1 MDTTPT
7 RGSILIVDDEESLR
21 LTFKMFLKREGY
33 EPVDAV
39 STFEEALEAIKEHE
53 YDLIISDIVLE
64 GASGIDLLRHV
75 RQKGL
80 KCPVVMITGYP
91 NVKTAAEAVRLGAFD
106 YIPKPV
112 NKEALLRTTKMA
124 LSQRA
129 LEIEKERAEAERE
142 RYRQYLETIFRS
154 VRDAIITV
162 DKDLKIVELNEAASS
177 WFKELIGYVPIG
189 ISINQIPG
197 AMGTTCI
204 RDVETVINTRREI
217 GEHRVE
223 CDRPDGSRKVLS
235 LSAAPLEDGKG
246 KFLGVV
252 LVARDM
258 TRLADLEQRGR
269 RSRFYRLVGRSQ
281 PMQIVYTLIENL
293 GKVDTTV
300 LITGESGTG
309 KELVAEALHMESA
322 RRNRPL
328 VKVDCT
334 AIPEEL
340 LENELFGHRK
350 GAFTGATGDRKGRIL
365 SADGGTLF
373 LDEIGDISLKMQL
386 RLLRF
391 LQEKTFYP
399 VGSDKPIKVD
409 VRVIAATNVDLK
421 KKVQEG
427 TFREDLYY
435 RLKVV
440 DIMLPPLR
448 ERKEDI
454 PLLVQHFIDR
464 FREKMGKEITGISD
478 QAMDVLAAYSWPGNV
493 RELEHVVERAC
504 VLCSG
509 GTISEKDLPDE
520 IKPGKGAREAYP
532 PSRPEA
538 RPAPSG
544 PREISP
550 PVKETPGITE
560 GAAAPARGSSEA
572 QVIIETLKKTGG
584 NKAKAA
590 RLLGIDRS
598 TLYRK
603 LREYNIDVK
612 AVVGI

>member
-1 MDTTPT
+1 MAIAENTPNLST
-7 RGSILIVDDEESLR
+7 KGKILIVDDEESLR
-21 LTFKMFLKREGY
+21 LTFQMFLRREGY
-33 EPVDAV
+33 DPVAV
-39 STFEEALEAIKEHE
+39 STFDDALSAIKNTEF
-53 YDLIISDIVLE
+53 DLIISDIVLE
-64 GASGIDLLRHV
+64 GSSGIDLLRHI
-75 RQKGL
+75 RQEGL

-91 NVKTAAEAVRLGAFD
+91 NVKTAADAVRLGAFD

-112 NKEALLRTTKMA
+112 TKEALLRTTKMA
-124 LSQRA
+124 LTQRA
-129 LEIEKERAEAERE
+129 LEMEKERAEAERE
-142 RYRQYLETIFRS
+142 RYRHYLETIFRS

-162 DKDLKIVELNEAASS
+162 DKNFKIVEMNHSANKWL
-177 WFKELIGYVPIG
+177 KDLLGYVPIG
-189 ISINQIPG
+189 IPINQIPG
-197 AMGTTCI
+197 IMGASCI
-204 RDVETVINTRREI
+204 KDVETVIRTRQDVP
-217 GEHRVE
+217 EHRVE
-223 CDRPDGSRKVLS
+223 CEKPDGSRKVLGV
-235 LSAAPLEDGKG
+235 SAAPLDDGKG
-246 KFLGVV
+246 NFLGVV
-252 LVARDM
+252 LVARDL
-258 TRLADLEQRGR
+258 TRLEDLEQRGR
-269 RSRFYRLVGRSQ
+269 RTRFYRLVGQSQ

-309 KELVAEALHMESA
+309 KELVAEALHGES
-322 RRNRPL
+322 NRSKNPL

-427 TFREDLYY
+427 GFREDLYF

-454 PLLVQHFIDR
+454 PLLVQHFINR
-464 FREKMGKEITGISD
+464 FKHKMGKEITGISD
-478 QAMDVLAAYSWPGNV
+478 QAMNILLSYSWPGNV
-493 RELEHVVERAC
+493 RELEHIVERAC
-504 VLCSG
+504 VLCG
-509 GTISEKDLPDE
+509 GETISERDLPEE
-520 IKPGKGAREAYP
+520 IRVPESVRPHPPASPAATAKPIELRQPAQPP
-532 PSRPEA
+532 PSHGLP
-538 RPAPSG
+538 
-544 PREISP
+544 
-550 PVKETPGITE
+550 KE
-560 GAAAPARGSSEA
+560 GSSEIQA
-572 QVIIETLKKTGG
+572 IIDALKKTGG

-590 RLLGIDRS
+590 RILGIDRS

-603 LREYNIDVK
+603 LREHNIDVK
-612 AVVGI
+612 SIIGI